1 MTGRREVNARCSEAY
16 SGGIIP
22 FRGRVAT
29 WFAATTITSTI
40 PARTPPLGRHTDD
53 LSRFWLCLALL
64 GGLATAADSKLFDYD
79 RGATLDV
86 REEKPTRVEGAHVTA
101 LSYLGAHGSVS
112 AFLVTPEGPGKHP
125 AIVFA
130 HDLSSK
136 SDEFLAEAIGLA
148 KSPLGAISL
157 LVDAP
162 TARPFGWRR
171 TFNPRLENNDRDI
184 QVQAIV
190 DLRRGV
196 DLLTHLPGVDPT
208 RVGFIGHGNGANWGG
223 VLMGVEPRLRA
234 FVLIAGVIS
243 VSDAM
248 RRDEPEW
255 ADMRFVMGKEAFGHY
270 LASIAEVDA
279 AKYVEHSLGA
289 PVLLQFGRFDP
300 YVPQDLA
307 ARFSAAVHGRTI
319 TYDAGHAVNDPAA
332 AIDRL
337 RFLTEHLGAQAGSSV
352 SK

>member
-1 MTGRREVNARCSEAY
+1 MSRLPFCFGLLTALA
-16 SGGIIP
+16 SGASA
-22 FRGRVAT
+22 FQA
-29 WFAATTITSTI
+29 S
-40 PARTPPLGRHTDD
+40 
-53 LSRFWLCLALL
+53 
-64 GGLATAADSKLFDYD
+64 SKLFDYD
-79 RGATLDV
+79 GSASLDV
-86 REEKPTRVEGAHVTA
+86 REEKQTSLDGARVAS
-101 LSYLGAHGSVS
+101 LSYLGAHGSAS
-112 AFLVTPEGPGKHP
+112 AYLVTPTARGKHP
-125 AIVFA
+125 AIIFA

-148 KSPLGAISL
+148 KAPLGAVSL

-190 DLRRGV
+190 DLRRGI
-196 DLLTHLPGVDPT
+196 DLLSQRPDVDAS
-208 RVGFIGHGNGANWGG
+208 RVGFVGHGNGANWGG
-223 VLMGVEPRLRA
+223 VLMGIEPRFRA

-255 ADMRFVMGKEAFGHY
+255 ADMRFVMGKEAFEHY

-279 AKYVEHSLGA
+279 ARFVEHSLGA

-307 ARFSAAVHGRTI
+307 ARFSAAVHGPSV

-332 AIDRL
+332 AADR
-337 RFLTEHLGAQAGSSV
+337 RHFLTEHLDSHAGSRV

>member
-1 MTGRREVNARCSEAY
+1 MAIMHARCRRNV
-16 SGGIIP
+16 IP
-22 FRGRVAT
+22 MGL
-29 WFAATTITSTI
+29 S
-40 PARTPPLGRHTDD
+40 LK
-53 LSRFWLCLALL
+53 LSRFWLYFSLLAAIS
-64 GGLATAADSKLFDYD
+64 GGASAFQGSSQLFDYG
-79 RGATLDV
+79 RSAALDV
-86 REEKPTRVEGAHVTA
+86 REEKQIPVEGARVTS
-101 LSYLGAHGSVS
+101 LSYVGARGSVS
-112 AFLVTPEGPGKHP
+112 AFLVTPATPGKHP

-148 KSPLGAISL
+148 RAPLGAVSL

-190 DLRRGV
+190 DLRRGI
-196 DLLTHLPGVDPT
+196 DLLTQRPDVDASH
-208 RVGFIGHGNGANWGG
+208 VGFVGHGNGANWGA
-223 VLMGVEPRLRA
+223 VLAGIEPRIKA
-234 FVLIAGVIS
+234 FALVAGMIS

-248 RRDEPEW
+248 RRDEPDW
-255 ADMRFVMGKEAFGHY
+255 ADLRFVMGKEGFERY

-289 PVLLQFGRFDP
+289 PILLQFGRFDP

-332 AIDRL
+332 APDRQ
-337 RFLTEHLGAQAGSSV
+337 RFLTEYLGRQAGSKV